1 MAFSKKTYTA
11 GVTAITAD
19 NLNAIQ
25 DELIRV
31 GGAGTLPVADYV
43 VEQSIGGSWTY
54 RKWNSGIAECWCAV
68 DDTVTYEGSTLGGYL
83 YYTGYYTYPF
93 NFISAPTVSYNA
105 TFKVANTAII
115 GDQGTIDPSSFGRVR
130 ILSNKGNLQ
139 GASVLV
145 RIHAIGRWK

>member
-1 MAFSKKTYTA
+1 MAFSKKTYTS
-11 GVTAITAD
+11 GQTAITAD

-43 VEQSIGGSWTY
+43 VEQGTSGIWTY

-68 DDTVTYEGSTLGGYL
+68 ADTVTYEAEIHGWYL
-83 YYTGYYTYPF
+83 YYTEFHGYPL
-93 NFISAPTVSYNA
+93 NFISEPTVSYNA
-105 TFKVANTAII
+105 IFTTGCVSIT
-115 GDQGTIDPSSFGRVR
+115 GDGGKDGTSAFGRLR
-130 ILSNKGNLQ
+130 ILSNMNNLQ
-139 GASVLV
+139 GESVLI

>member
-1 MAFSKKTYTA
+1 MAFSKKTYVS
-11 GVTAITAD
+11 GQTAITAD

-31 GGAGTLPVADYV
+31 GRSGTLSVADCV
-43 VEQSIGGSWTY
+43 VEQGTSGSWTY

-68 DDTVTYEGSTLGGYL
+68 NDTVTYEVAAFGGYL
-83 YYTGYYTYPF
+83 YYTGAHSYPF

-105 TFKVANTAII
+105 TFTSGYTAII
-115 GDQGTIDPSSFGRVR
+115 GDQGTVETLNFGRVR
-130 ILSNKGNLQ
+130 ILSNIGDLQ